1 MKTYLLFAI
10 LYFNSLLAFCQKTRL
25 EKASPFTAVRWER
38 EKPIVQFDNEW
49 YNLEKL
55 DRFSTNELIDFCKK
69 QYGSKWQKR
78 FSEDLVEVL
87 SGLNDQALST
97 VELLLSQ
104 NGISR
109 SYKGIFTI
117 ENRIRAV
124 QYNRI
129 SADSNLLNSL
139 HQKISVTE
147 ALADLRQ
154 FEEIVADVSSYS
166 QFSTFNYKLAI
177 EQEAAKIST
186 ASNEIEINTLTN
198 DIRKIMAEIGDRHAS
213 VKNESFQHSK
223 HSTFNLQLPFQIA
236 MLHGKTIALKK
247 SIRTDES
254 KLYFDSHP
262 YLKSINGVAIE
273 TLMYAYNYKDK
284 MAPEQIKRSRGV
296 KAVQKYG
303 QLLFENNMDC
313 PDSIAVVFTNGK
325 ATKTQ
330 TFKLSAAPVADSSKP
345 LIASKNTQIKKG
357 NFEDLSRILTQN
369 IGYINIPEMYNY
381 EDAKG
386 LDEFI
391 KTTIESFSNTKALI
405 IDIRDNP
412 GGSREILQTFAPYI
426 IQAKQSPWVANVAY
440 QRTNNQSTG
449 DDESMSSRYLYQ
461 YDDDNF
467 SESDRKAIKQFET
480 NLNLQ
485 KSVDP
490 TKFSKPFYMVLHS
503 STTAYLQPIYILVN
517 EETFSAASVFASYY
531 KDLPNVKIVGEIT
544 DGSSGNSKT
553 LYLKNSHIRI
563 NVSTMLSFQRNGKTL
578 DGNGTVPDIL
588 IQTDEKQVMKGSDSQ
603 LNKLIEIIN
612 ETHCN

>member
-10 LYFNSLLAFCQKTRL
+10 LYLNSLIAYCQKSGL
-25 EKASPFTAVRWER
+25 EKASPFTAVKWE
-38 EKPIVQFDNEW
+38 KDLPIVQFDNEW
-49 YNLEKL
+49 YYLEKL

-87 SGLNDQALST
+87 SGLNDQDLST
-97 VELLLSQ
+97 VELQLSK

-109 SYKGIFTI
+109 SYTGIFTT
-117 ENRIRAV
+117 ENRNRAV
-124 QYNRI
+124 QYNRV

-154 FEEIVADVSSYS
+154 FQEIVADVSSYS
-166 QFSTFNYKLAI
+166 QFSTFNYKLAV

-186 ASNEIEINTLTN
+186 ANKEIEVNTFTN

-223 HSTFNLQLPFQIA
+223 HSTFNLQLPFEVA
-236 MLHGKTIALKK
+236 TLNGKIIALKK
-247 SIRTDES
+247 NIQTGES
-254 KLYFDSHP
+254 KHYFESHP
-262 YLKSINGVAIE
+262 YLKSINDIPIE

-284 MAPEQIKRSRGV
+284 QAPEQIRRSRGV
-296 KAVQKYG
+296 KGVQRYG

-330 TFKLSAAPVADSSKP
+330 TFKLSAAHVRDLSKP
-345 LIASKNTQIKKG
+345 LIASKSSQISKG
-357 NFEDLSRILTQN
+357 NFDDLSRIITQN
-369 IGYINIPEMYNY
+369 IGYLNIPEMYNY
-381 EDAKG
+381 DEAKG
-386 LDEFI
+386 LKDFI

-412 GGSREILQTFAPYI
+412 GGSREVLQTFAPYI
-426 IQAKQSPWVANVAY
+426 IQAKQSPWVANMAY
-440 QRTNNQSTG
+440 LRTNNQSTG

-467 SESDRKAIKQFET
+467 SESDRKAIKQFEN
-480 NLNLQ
+480 NLNLE

-490 TKFSKPFYMVLHS
+490 TKFSKPFYMILHS
-503 STTAYLQPIYILVN
+503 STTAYPRPIYILVN
-517 EETFSAASVFASYY
+517 EETFSAASVFASSF
-531 KDLPNVKIVGEIT
+531 KDLPNVKIVGGLT
-544 DGSSGNSKT
+544 DGSSGNSRT
-553 LYLKNSHIRI
+553 LYLNNSHIRI

-588 IQTDEKQVMKGSDSQ
+588 IQADEQQVTKGSDSQ
-603 LNKLIEIIN
+603 LNKLIEMIN
-612 ETHCN
+612 NTH